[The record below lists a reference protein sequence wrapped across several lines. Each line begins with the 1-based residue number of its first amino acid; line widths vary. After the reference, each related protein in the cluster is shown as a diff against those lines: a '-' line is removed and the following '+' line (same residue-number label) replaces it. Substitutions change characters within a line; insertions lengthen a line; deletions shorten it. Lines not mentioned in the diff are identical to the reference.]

1 MDHSRRLAA
10 VLGGVAVLVVVV
22 MSLAGGASGARSTDT
37 REYLRALQ
45 TVADL
50 QAHPPAPVPGA
61 VGAPTPAASAAPA
74 PRWKWDL
81 LRPLKAAE
89 AAEAVVMGEE
99 EGVAAATTGREE

>member
-1 MDHSRRLAA
+1 MKKAA
-10 VLGGVAVLVVVV
+10 SAAALLLGLSGCGV
-22 MSLAGGASGARSTDT
+22 GGQWLNGHP
-37 REYLRALQ
+37 
-45 TVADL
+45 
-50 QAHPPAPVPGA
+50 HPPAPVPGA